1 MIILLDNGHGCET
14 AGKRSPDGM
23 FREYAWAREIA
34 SRLEKEFL
42 AANYDVRCIVPE
54 DTDIS
59 LKERTKRVNEICNKY
74 GKENVILISIHVNA
88 ASNGK
93 WSKARGW
100 SAYTSKGNT
109 QSDEIANELYS
120 AAVNILP
127 MEMKIRKDFSDGD
140 CDWEENFYL
149 LKNTFC
155 PAVLTENFFMDN
167 KDDLKFLQSE
177 YGKVKIVKLHFKGI
191 VNYLIKN
198 YHLDE

>member
-120 AAVNILP
+120 AAANILP

-191 VNYLIKN
+191 VNYLHKK
-198 YHLDE
+198 LSS

>member
-42 AANYDVRCIVPE
+42 AVDYDVRRIVPE

-59 LKERTKRVNEICNKY
+59 LKERTRRVNEICNQY
-74 GKENVILISIHVNA
+74 GKGNVILISIHVNA
-88 ASNGK
+88 ASNGE
-93 WSKARGW
+93 WGKAQGW
-100 SAYTSKGNT
+100 SAYTSKGKT
-109 QSDEIANELYS
+109 KSDEIANELYS
-120 AAVNILP
+120 TAADILP
-127 MEMKIRKDFSDGD
+127 VGMKIRKDYSDGD

-149 LKNTFC
+149 LKNTLC

-167 KDDLKFLQSE
+167 KEDLKFLQSE
-177 YGKVKIVKLHFKGI
+177 YGKAKIVKLHFEGI
-191 VNYLIKN
+191 VNYLYKKN
-198 YHLDE
+198 LL